1 MTKLTIVGVGPG
13 SPDYIT
19 TAARKAVQKA
29 QVVIGAKRSLN
40 LFRGDIKGEMLTLT
54 GKNVDEL
61 LKYAQDSAAKGKAVV
76 LLSAGDPGFSGL
88 LGSVLSRAY
97 GKNVE
102 VNVIPGVSA
111 IQVCAARLGMCWE
124 DAVLFTFHN
133 GVTAKQKEALV
144 EAVKAGKDVFLLPE
158 TKTFTP
164 SNIAVF
170 LVNNG
175 IDKAT
180 RVAVCENL
188 TLGNERIVESTL
200 EEASKQAFSSMCV
213 MVIHS

>member
-13 SPDYIT
+13 SPDYVT
-19 TAARKAVQKA
+19 PAARKAVQEA
-29 QVVIGAKRSLN
+29 QVVIGAERSLN
-40 LFRGDIKGEMLTLT
+40 LFRDCIKGETLTLT

-88 LGSVLSRAY
+88 VGSVLSRTE
-97 GKNVE
+97 GKTVE
-102 VNVIPGVSA
+102 VNVVPGVSA

-124 DAVLFTFHN
+124 DAALFTFHN

-158 TKTFTP
+158 TKTFMP
-164 SNIAVF
+164 CDIAAF

-188 TLGNERIVESTL
+188 TLGNERVVESTL
-200 EEASKQAFSSMCV
+200 GEASKQAFSPMCV
-213 MVIHS
+213 MVIRS